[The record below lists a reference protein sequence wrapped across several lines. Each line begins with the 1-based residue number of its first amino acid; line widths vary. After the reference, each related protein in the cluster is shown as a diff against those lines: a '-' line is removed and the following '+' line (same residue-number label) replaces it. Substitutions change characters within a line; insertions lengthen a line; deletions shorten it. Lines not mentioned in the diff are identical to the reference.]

1 MKPFYSLL
9 ILIFVTCHLS
19 TNAQQVFI
27 DESKTDWDTIDPLYV
42 DGEDAFSSVNFGALK
57 VHNDDRFLYLYLEV
71 GAEITLQENN
81 NVTLYIDTDN
91 DTGTGNT
98 RDEIGA
104 DLEYNLGQRRGS
116 VHRSTSTTINSY
128 SIGLV
133 SAPTV
138 TSTWFELKIDLNAS
152 VNGSPLFIGNTI
164 VIVITSASGD
174 QIPEKNEV
182 LTYQLNSERS
192 FSPSPYQI
200 KKPAFSDLRVFSYNV
215 RRDDL
220 FDPAKQAAFKR
231 IISAIEPD
239 IIGFQEIYDNSGQ
252 QTAELMEQFL
262 PSGEGEQWFYGDTG
276 NDNLIV
282 SRFPVLR
289 QQSVDGNAA
298 YLLDLG
304 DKELLA
310 LVAHPPCCSSGD
322 EGRQREINAM
332 MAFVRKSKNGEAFD
346 IAANTPIMIMGDMNL
361 VGLAQQQRTLI
372 TGDITNNTIHGPDF
386 DPDWDGSA
394 FEDAK
399 PMNPELPTSFTWY
412 SSGSSFSAGRLDYI
426 VYSGSVLTLDNS
438 YALFTPSL
446 PADSLTQYGMD
457 ANDATSA
464 SDHLPLVADF
474 TFKEPSSTSFN
485 EEIPLEI
492 DLMQNYPN
500 PFNPGTTLTFRLQKS
515 SSVRLSVFSIT
526 GQQIAVLIDNKQM
539 SAGTHS
545 HYFDASSL
553 SSGLYLYR
561 LESAGQVITKKML
574 LVK

>member
-1 MKPFYSLL
+1 M
-9 ILIFVTCHLS
+9 
-19 TNAQQVFI
+19 
-27 DESKTDWDTIDPLYV
+27 
-42 DGEDAFSSVNFGALK
+42 
-57 VHNDDRFLYLYLEV
+57 
-71 GAEITLQENN
+71 
-81 NVTLYIDTDN
+81 
-91 DTGTGNT
+91 
-98 RDEIGA
+98 
-104 DLEYNLGQRRGS
+104 
-116 VHRSTSTTINSY
+116 
-128 SIGLV
+128 
-133 SAPTV
+133 
-138 TSTWFELKIDLNAS
+138 
-152 VNGSPLFIGNTI
+152 
-164 VIVITSASGD
+164 
-174 QIPEKNEV
+174 
-182 LTYQLNSERS
+182 
-192 FSPSPYQI
+192 
-200 KKPAFSDLRVFSYNV
+200 
-215 RRDDL
+215 
-220 FDPAKQAAFKR
+220 
-231 IISAIEPD
+231 
-239 IIGFQEIYDNSGQ
+239 
-252 QTAELMEQFL
+252 
-262 PSGEGEQWFYGDTG
+262 
-276 NDNLIV
+276 
-282 SRFPVLR
+282 
-289 QQSVDGNAA
+289 
-298 YLLDLG
+298 
-304 DKELLA
+304 
-310 LVAHPPCCSSGD
+310 AHPPCCSSGD

-457 ANDATSA
+457 PNDATSA

-515 SSVRLSVFSIT
+515 SNVRLSVFSIT

-545 HYFDASSL
+545 HYFDASLL
-553 SSGLYLYR
+553 SSGMYLYR
-561 LESAGQVITKKML
+561 LEVAKQVISKKML

>member
-1 MKPFYSLL
+1 MKPVYSFL
-9 ILIFVTCHLS
+9 ILFFVTCHLS

-42 DGEDAFSSVNFGALK
+42 DGEDAFSPVNFGALK

-71 GAEITLQENN
+71 GAEISLQENN

-116 VHRSTSTTINSY
+116 VHRNTSTTINSY

-152 VNGSPLFIGNTI
+152 INGSPLFKGNTI
-164 VIVITSASGD
+164 AIVTTSASGD

-182 LTYQLNSERS
+182 LTYQLNSERR
-192 FSPSPYQI
+192 FSPAPYQI
-200 KKPAFSDLRVFSYNV
+200 KKPAFSDLRVLSYNV

-220 FDPAKQAAFKR
+220 FDPAKQAAFRR

-239 IIGFQEIYDNSGQ
+239 IISFQEIYDNSGQ
-252 QTAELMEQFL
+252 QTAALMEQFL

-282 SRFPVLR
+282 SRYPVSK
-289 QQSVDGNAA
+289 QQSIDGNAA
-298 YLLDLG
+298 YLLNLG
-304 DKELLA
+304 GKELLA

-322 EGRQREINAM
+322 AGRQKEINAM

-346 IAANTPIMIMGDMNL
+346 IDENTPIMIMGDMNM
-361 VGLAQQQRTLI
+361 VGLAQQQRTLL
-372 TGDITNNTIHGPDF
+372 TGDLTNNAIHGPDF

-412 SSGSSFSAGRLDYI
+412 NSGSSFSAGRLDYI

-438 YALFTPSL
+438 YALFTPPL
-446 PADSLTQYGMD
+446 PADSLTRYGMEV
-457 ANDATSA
+457 NDATTA
-464 SDHLPLVADF
+464 SDHMPLVADF
-474 TFKEPSSTSFN
+474 TFKELSSTSFN
-485 EEIPLEI
+485 EEVPLEFN
-492 DLMQNYPN
+492 LMQNYPN

-515 SSVRLSVFSIT
+515 SNVRLSVFSIT

-545 HYFDASSL
+545 HYFDASML
-553 SSGLYLYR
+553 SSGMYLYR

>member
-1 MKPFYSLL
+1 M
-9 ILIFVTCHLS
+9 
-19 TNAQQVFI
+19 
-27 DESKTDWDTIDPLYV
+27 
-42 DGEDAFSSVNFGALK
+42 
-57 VHNDDRFLYLYLEV
+57 HNDDRFLYLYLEV

-164 VIVITSASGD
+164 AIVITSASGD

-200 KKPAFSDLRVFSYNV
+200 KKPAFSDLRVLSYNV

-457 ANDATSA
+457 PNDATSA

-515 SSVRLSVFSIT
+515 SNVRLSVFSIT

-545 HYFDASSL
+545 HYFDASLL
-553 SSGLYLYR
+553 SSGMYLYR
-561 LESAGQVITKKML
+561 LEVAKQVISKKML